1 MSSVRDQL
9 RALLDSI
16 VRTAPEEIDCEAFLD
31 HAAVLLEALA
41 SGDEVPS
48 ELETVSQ
55 HLKVCPECREEF
67 EALIRAVG
75 S

>member
-1 MSSVRDQL
+1 MSSVNDQL

-16 VRTAPEEIDCEAFLD
+16 VNTAPEEIDCDVFLD
-31 HAAVLLEALA
+31 GAAALLEAM
-41 SGDEVPS
+41 SGSDGIPS